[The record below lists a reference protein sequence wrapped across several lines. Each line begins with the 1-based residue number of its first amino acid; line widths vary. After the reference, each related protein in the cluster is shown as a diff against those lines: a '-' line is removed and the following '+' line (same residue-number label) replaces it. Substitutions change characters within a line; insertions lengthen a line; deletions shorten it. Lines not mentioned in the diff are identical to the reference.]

1 MSTNNQNTN
10 TENKKEQHFDEYRA
24 YEELRMIF
32 VIAIETQNFS
42 TLEAR
47 ISAWESKYP
56 LEEFT
61 DPEII
66 RRIKAI
72 LNKEFLTQLIGDYM
86 AAKILHEQEKQKE
99 LYDSLKTIIDTAKKT
114 KNYKAAQKEIKK
126 WKSNLSESGFTL
138 YNFDRFYRARI
149 CTLLLIPSKEL
160 ENQEQATDELKKLK
174 ENGTSMNSEDYFNAI
189 SNWQNKYSISDF
201 PEKLQNELNE
211 ITTEVFD
218 SISQKRTSENAISEI
233 ENILASEDIKLPAN
247 EIASILSKYDYS
259 HFDDETTE
267 KIQALT
273 AEALSIQEE
282 FLGEGIPSIDLSK
295 MQEVSPV
302 EADALNSLANIIDQ
316 TPYNLDAILN
326 WMYVN
331 RKINYSEFARET
343 IIQEFTKVGYEIPIQ
358 ESFAIPEIS
367 PGLDYKNSTKLNA
380 FRKDVIVNY
389 LGLLSKGEKLTTL
402 GKDKITEAHTLS
414 ENDEKTSI
422 IGDEVIEAS
431 TPTMFLEVFDTVIE
445 QPEEE
450 NNEENYN
457 ENGELKLEQEEVIY
471 NIFAEDIIEDPLV
484 SYSLETPVKD
494 NIEETENETEPAQEE
509 SSVNEVETEPV
520 QEEIIEN
527 KVESE
532 PVQEKTPDVE
542 IINETIQ
549 EKITRTEIIAEPLQE
564 EKSETEI
571 TTELVNEETSEAE
584 IEAKPASEPI
594 LNEQDEQNLE
604 KACELSTYVV
614 VASPILVQS
623 FSKKKERSRK
633 MVKEI
638 ERIK

>member
-1 MSTNNQNTN
+1 MSTNQNTN
-10 TENKKEQHFDEYRA
+10 IENKKEPHFDEYRA

-56 LEEFT
+56 LDKFT

-66 RRIKAI
+66 RKIKAI
-72 LNKEFLTQLIGDYM
+72 LNKEFLTQLLGDYM

-99 LYDSLKTIIDTAKKT
+99 LYNSLKKIIDTAKET
-114 KNYKAAQKEIKK
+114 KNYKTAQKEIKK
-126 WKSNLSESGFTL
+126 WKSSLSESGFTL
-138 YNFDRFYRARI
+138 YGFDRLYRARI
-149 CTLLLIPSKEL
+149 CTLLLLPSKEL

-174 ENGTSMNSEDYFNAI
+174 ENGNSMNSEEYFTAI
-189 SNWQNKYSISDF
+189 SDWQNKYSISEF
-201 PEKLQNELNE
+201 PEKLQNELNQ

-233 ENILASEDIKLPAN
+233 ENVLASEDIKLPAN

-259 HFDDETTE
+259 HFDTETTE
-267 KIQALT
+267 KIQILT
-273 AEALSIQEE
+273 AEALSIQET
-282 FLGEGIPSIDLSK
+282 FLNDGLPGIDLSK
-295 MQEVSPV
+295 MQDISPV
-302 EADALNSLANIIDQ
+302 EADALGSLANIISK

-343 IIQEFTKVGYEIPIQ
+343 IIKQFTSVGYELPIQ
-358 ESFAIPEIS
+358 DSYAIPEIS
-367 PGLDYKNSTKLNA
+367 PGLDYKNSTKLNE
-380 FRKDVIVNY
+380 FRKDVILNY
-389 LGLLSKGEKLTTL
+389 LGLLSKGEKLTTI
-402 GKDKITEAHTLS
+402 GKDNIIEAHALS
-414 ENDEKTSI
+414 ETDVK
-422 IGDEVIEAS
+422 AS
-431 TPTMFLEVFDTVIE
+431 TVEEFMKVATPTMFLEVFDTVME
-445 QPEEE
+445 QPEE
-450 NNEENYN
+450 NEEKYN

-484 SYSLETPVKD
+484 SYSLEAPVKE
-494 NIEETENETEPAQEE
+494 NTQVPENEVQPTQGETVE
-509 SSVNEVETEPV
+509 NKIETEPV
-520 QEEIIEN
+520 QEKTVAN
-527 KVESE
+527 KVETESVQEETVEEKIEVQPIQEQVIKTEIISEPIQETEIEPKPVHEETIETEIDSE
-532 PVQEKTPDVE
+532 PV
-542 IINETIQ
+542 
-549 EKITRTEIIAEPLQE
+549 
-564 EKSETEI
+564 
-571 TTELVNEETSEAE
+571 
-584 IEAKPASEPI
+584 SEPI

-604 KACELSTYVV
+604 KACELSTYVA

-623 FSKKKERSRK
+623 LSKKKERSRK

>member
-114 KNYKAAQKEIKK
+114 KNYKTAQKEIKK

-138 YNFDRFYRARI
+138 YSFDRFYRARI

-174 ENGTSMNSEDYFNAI
+174 ENGASMNSEDYFNAI
-189 SNWQNKYSISDF
+189 SDWQNKYSISDF

-259 HFDDETTE
+259 HFDDETNK
-267 KIQALT
+267 KIQTLT
-273 AEALSIQEE
+273 ADALSIQEA
-282 FLGEGIPSIDLSK
+282 FLGEGIPGIDLSK
-295 MQEVSPV
+295 MQEISPV
-302 EADALNSLANIIDQ
+302 EADALNSLANIIDK

-343 IIQEFTKVGYEIPIQ
+343 IIKEFTKVGYEIPIQ
-358 ESFAIPEIS
+358 ESFAIPKIS
-367 PGLDYKNSTKLNA
+367 PGLDYKNSSKLNA

-389 LGLLSKGEKLTTL
+389 LGLLSKGEKLTTI
-402 GKDKITEAHTLS
+402 GKDNIIEAHTLS
-414 ENDEKTSI
+414 EIDVNESI
-422 IGDEVIEAS
+422 IGDDVIEAS
-431 TPTMFLEVFDTVIE
+431 TPTMFFEAFDTVIE

-450 NNEENYN
+450 NEEKYN

-471 NIFAEDIIEDPLV
+471 NIFAEDIVEDPLV
-484 SYSLETPVKD
+484 SYSLETPSKE
-494 NIEETENETEPAQEE
+494 NIEEAENETEPTQEE
-509 SSVNEVETEPV
+509 TSVNKVEAEPV

-532 PVQEKTPDVE
+532 PVQEKTPDVK
-542 IINETIQ
+542 IINEPGQQQITKFEVMPEPIQ
-549 EKITRTEIIAEPLQE
+549 EE
-564 EKSETEI
+564 ENKTEI
-571 TTELVNEETSEAE
+571 TVESVNEETNEAE

-638 ERIK
+638 ERIN

>member
-32 VIAIETQNFS
+32 VIAIETQDFS

-66 RRIKAI
+66 RKIKAI

-114 KNYKAAQKEIKK
+114 KNYKTAQKEIKK
-126 WKSNLSESGFTL
+126 WKSSLSESGFTL
-138 YNFDRFYRARI
+138 YSFDRLYRARI

-189 SNWQNKYSISDF
+189 SDWQNKYSISDF

-267 KIQALT
+267 KIQVLT
-273 AEALSIQEE
+273 AEALSIQET
-282 FLGEGIPSIDLSK
+282 FLAEGLPGIDLSK
-295 MQEVSPV
+295 MQEISPV
-302 EADALNSLANIIDQ
+302 EADALNSLANIIDK

-343 IIQEFTKVGYEIPIQ
+343 IINEFTKVGYEIPIQ
-358 ESFAIPEIS
+358 ESFAIPEVS
-367 PGLDYKNSTKLNA
+367 PGLDYRNSTKLNG

-389 LGLLSKGEKLTTL
+389 LGLLSKGEKLTSL
-402 GKDKITEAHTLS
+402 GKDKIIEAHTLS
-414 ENDEKTSI
+414 ENDIKASI

-431 TPTMFLEVFDTVIE
+431 TPTMFFEAFDTIVE

-450 NNEENYN
+450 NEEKYN
-457 ENGELKLEQEEVIY
+457 ENGEIKMEQEEEVIY

-484 SYSLETPVKD
+484 SYSLEVPGKESIEKTENGTELTPEGTSI
-494 NIEETENETEPAQEE
+494 NEIETESAHGEATETKIKPLQEKTDEFSLINEPVQEGLVKE
-509 SSVNEVETEPV
+509 KFKTEPV
-520 QEEIIEN
+520 QNKPIKNEIEL
-527 KVESE
+527 E
-532 PVQEKTPDVE
+532 PVQED
-542 IINETIQ
+542 IIEDNI
-549 EKITRTEIIAEPLQE
+549 PL
-564 EKSETEI
+564 
-571 TTELVNEETSEAE
+571 
-584 IEAKPASEPI
+584 
-594 LNEQDEQNLE
+594 LNKQDEQNLE

-614 VASPILVQS
+614 VASPILVES
-623 FSKKKERSRK
+623 LSTKKERSRK

>member
-10 TENKKEQHFDEYRA
+10 IENKKEQHFDEYQA

-32 VIAIETQNFS
+32 VIAIETQDFS

-99 LYDSLKTIIDTAKKT
+99 LYDSLKAIIDTAKKT

-138 YNFDRFYRARI
+138 YSFDRFYRARI

-189 SNWQNKYSISDF
+189 SDWQNKYSISDF

-259 HFDDETTE
+259 HFDDETSE

-273 AEALSIQEE
+273 AEALSIQEA
-282 FLGEGIPSIDLSK
+282 FLGEGIPGIDLSK

-302 EADALNSLANIIDQ
+302 EADALNSLANIIDK

-343 IIQEFTKVGYEIPIQ
+343 IIKEFTKVGYEIPIQ

-389 LGLLSKGEKLTTL
+389 LGLLSKGEKLTTI
-402 GKDKITEAHTLS
+402 GKDNIIEAHTLS
-414 ENDEKTSI
+414 ENDVKESI

-450 NNEENYN
+450 NEEKYN
-457 ENGELKLEQEEVIY
+457 ENGELKLEQEEEVIY

-484 SYSLETPVKD
+484 SYSLETPVKN

-509 SSVNEVETEPV
+509 ASVNEVETEPV
-520 QEEIIEN
+520 QEKAPDVKIIN
-527 KVESE
+527 E
-532 PVQEKTPDVE
+532 PVQQQITKFEVTPE
-542 IINETIQ
+542 PIQ
-549 EKITRTEIIAEPLQE
+549 EEENKTEIAVE
-564 EKSETEI
+564 S
-571 TTELVNEETSEAE
+571 VNEETNKAE
-584 IEAKPASEPI
+584 IEPQPASEAI
-594 LNEQDEQNLE
+594 LNEQDAQNLE

>member
-1 MSTNNQNTN
+1 MSTNQNTN
-10 TENKKEQHFDEYRA
+10 IENKKEPHFDEYRA

-56 LEEFT
+56 LDKFT

-66 RRIKAI
+66 RKIKAI
-72 LNKEFLTQLIGDYM
+72 LNKEFLTQLLGDYM

-99 LYDSLKTIIDTAKKT
+99 LYNSLKKIIDTAKET
-114 KNYKAAQKEIKK
+114 KNYKTAQKEIKK
-126 WKSNLSESGFTL
+126 WKSSLSESGFTL
-138 YNFDRFYRARI
+138 YSFDRLYRARI
-149 CTLLLIPSKEL
+149 CTLLLLPSKEL

-174 ENGTSMNSEDYFNAI
+174 ENGNSMNSEEYFTAI
-189 SNWQNKYSISDF
+189 SDWQNKYSISEF
-201 PEKLQNELNE
+201 PEKLQNELNQ

-233 ENILASEDIKLPAN
+233 ENVLASEDIKLPAN

-259 HFDDETTE
+259 HFDTETTE
-267 KIQALT
+267 KIQILT
-273 AEALSIQEE
+273 AEALSIQET
-282 FLGEGIPSIDLSK
+282 FLNDGLPGIDLSK
-295 MQEVSPV
+295 MQDISPV
-302 EADALNSLANIIDQ
+302 EADALGSLANIISK

-343 IIQEFTKVGYEIPIQ
+343 IIKQFTSVGYELPIQ
-358 ESFAIPEIS
+358 DSYAIPEIS
-367 PGLDYKNSTKLNA
+367 PGLDYKNSTKLNE
-380 FRKDVIVNY
+380 FRKDVILNY
-389 LGLLSKGEKLTTL
+389 LGLLSKGEKLTTI
-402 GKDKITEAHTLS
+402 GKDNIIEAHALS
-414 ENDEKTSI
+414 ETDVK
-422 IGDEVIEAS
+422 AS
-431 TPTMFLEVFDTVIE
+431 TVEEFMKVATPTMFLEVFDTVME

-450 NNEENYN
+450 NEEKYN

-484 SYSLETPVKD
+484 SYSLEAPVKE
-494 NIEETENETEPAQEE
+494 NTQVPENEVQPTQGETVE
-509 SSVNEVETEPV
+509 NKIETEPV
-520 QEEIIEN
+520 QEKTVAN
-527 KVESE
+527 KVETESVQEETVEEKIEVQPIQEQVIKTEIISEPIQETEIEPKPVHEETIETEIDSE
-532 PVQEKTPDVE
+532 PV
-542 IINETIQ
+542 
-549 EKITRTEIIAEPLQE
+549 
-564 EKSETEI
+564 
-571 TTELVNEETSEAE
+571 
-584 IEAKPASEPI
+584 SEPI

-604 KACELSTYVV
+604 KACELSTYVA

-623 FSKKKERSRK
+623 LSKKKERSRK